1 MAGKLPRSLWFF
13 GLTDFGRE
21 IRIYINQESP
31 HYNRGQFRTC
41 CLVAL
46 SELGKPMTSV
56 LEKGNISIHT
66 ENIFPIIKK
75 WLYSDHEIFL
85 RELVS
90 NGVDAMQKLKMV
102 SNSGELSGEM
112 GELEIV
118 ITIDKSAGTLSVSD
132 TGIGMTQDEVKRYI
146 NQVAFSSA
154 EEFVQKYKASTDQ
167 QIIGHFGL
175 GFYSSFMVA
184 KRVDIDTLSYR
195 ADAQAVHW
203 SCDGST
209 EFELSESNRTQRG
222 TTVTLTLQDEEKE
235 YLEPYRI
242 RQLIKKYCDFLP
254 FPIKLDVKEAP
265 TEGEEAPPEATAV
278 EQVNRQKA
286 PWKETPNSLTK
297 EDYLEFYRYLY
308 PFQEEPLLWVHLNTD
323 YPFVVNGILY
333 FPKLKPDV
341 DTTKGQIKLFCNQV
355 FVSDNC
361 EEVIPRF
368 LLPLR
373 GVIDSVDIPLNVSR
387 SFLQNDRTVRRIA
400 DYIAKKVGDRLKE
413 LYRDN
418 REEYIRCWQDLGT
431 FVKFGSLN
439 DDKFKKQVEDI
450 LIFRTTAALATKS
463 DTPKVEVQTAE
474 GDVWQ
479 DATKE
484 GQSNVLDGKSYTT
497 LKEYL
502 ERNQERHENRVFYC
516 TEEASQ
522 ATYVELHKSQGLEV
536 LFMDSF
542 IDTHFISF
550 LEREYPNVKF
560 SRVDAD
566 LDETLIDKD
575 KATDIV
581 DPKTNKTR
589 SEQIKEFFQQAL
601 NKPKLTI
608 RTEAIKSTDPAGTP
622 PAIVLLPEHLRR
634 LQEMNALLQ
643 QQAMEF
649 PEEHTLLVNT
659 AHPLIQNLE
668 SLNQGAIVQ
677 EGGQSPSAELATL
690 ICQHVY
696 DLALMAQK
704 GFDADGMK
712 AFVERSN
719 QVLTRLTSSKI

>member
-1 MAGKLPRSLWFF
+1 ME
-13 GLTDFGRE
+13 T
-21 IRIYINQESP
+21 I
-31 HYNRGQFRTC
+31 
-41 CLVAL
+41 
-46 SELGKPMTSV
+46 

-85 RELVS
+85 RELIS
-90 NGVDAMQKLKMV
+90 NAVDAIKKLKMV
-102 SNSGELSGEM
+102 SNSGEFSGLM
-112 GELEIV
+112 GDPEIV
-118 ITIDKSAGTLSVSD
+118 ITLDKDAKTLSVAD
-132 TGIGMTQDEVKRYI
+132 NGIGMTSDEVKKYI

-154 EEFVQKYKASTDQ
+154 EEFVQKYKASGDE

-184 KRVDIDTLSYR
+184 KHVDIDTLSYQPG
-195 ADAQAVHW
+195 AQAVHW
-203 SCDGST
+203 ACDGST
-209 EFELSESNRTQRG
+209 EFSLSGSEREQRG
-222 TTVTLTLQDEEKE
+222 TTVTLTLQDEELD

-242 RQLIKKYCDFLP
+242 RQLIKTYCDFMP
-254 FPIKLDVKEAP
+254 VPIKLEVNEAP
-265 TEGEEAPPEATAV
+265 ATEAPAGEEEAEPKETLPE
-278 EQVNRQKA
+278 QINRQKA
-286 PWKETPNSLTK
+286 PWKESPSNLTQ

-341 DTTKGQIKLFCNQV
+341 DVSKGQIKLFCNQV

-387 SFLQNDRTVRRIA
+387 SFLQADRTVRKIA

-431 FVKFGSLN
+431 FVKFGSIN

-450 LIFRTTAALATKS
+450 LIYRTTANLGTS
-463 DTPKVEVQTAE
+463 DQPKVEVQTAD
-474 GDVWQ
+474 GDAWQ
-479 DATKE
+479 EASQPVGNT
-484 GQSNVLDGKSYTT
+484 VDGKSYTT

-502 ERNQERHENRVFYC
+502 ARNQEHHANRVFYC
-516 TEEASQ
+516 TDEVGQ
-522 ATYVELHKSQGLEV
+522 ATYVQLHQNQGLEV
-536 LFMDSF
+536 LFLDSF
-542 IDTHFISF
+542 IDTHFVSF
-550 LEREYPNVKF
+550 LEREHPDVKF

-566 LDETLIDKD
+566 VDETLLDKTQD
-575 KATDIV
+575 SEIV
-581 DPKTNKTR
+581 DPVTNKTR
-589 SEQIKEFFQQAL
+589 SELVKDLFQAAL
-601 NKPKLTI
+601 GKPKLTI
-608 RTEAIKSTDPAGTP
+608 RTEALKSADPQGSP

-634 LQEMNALLQ
+634 LQEMTALMQ
-643 QQAMEF
+643 QQAVQF
-649 PEEHTLLVNT
+649 PEEHILLVNT
-659 AHPLIQNLE
+659 AHPLIQNLM
-668 SLNQGAIVQ
+668 SLKQGAIVQ
-677 EGGQSPSAELATL
+677 EGGVSPSAQLADM
-690 ICQHVY
+690 ICHHVY

-719 QVLTRLTSSKI
+719 QVLTQLTDRAK